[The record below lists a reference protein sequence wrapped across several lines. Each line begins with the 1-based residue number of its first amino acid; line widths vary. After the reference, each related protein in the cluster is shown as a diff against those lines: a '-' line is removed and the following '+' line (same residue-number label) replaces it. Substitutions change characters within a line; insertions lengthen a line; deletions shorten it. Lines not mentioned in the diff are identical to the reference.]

1 MKNKIR
7 TLAVIPARGGS
18 KRIKN
23 KNIKTFNGK
32 PMIYWP
38 INELKKTKIFDKIL
52 VSTDSL
58 KIKKYAQ
65 SLAVEV
71 PFIRPKNI
79 SDDFSPTI
87 DVVNHAIKWLK
98 NRGLK
103 YDYICCVYPTAVLMK
118 KKFII
123 DTFKLIKK
131 NNKKFIFPASK
142 FEYPILRS
150 FKKDKKGKIK
160 MLYPKYFKYR
170 SQDLEEYF
178 HDAGQFYWGSEKSWL
193 KKFKFFGKY
202 SDFYE
207 IPKLQS
213 QDIDTLEDFK
223 IAEVIKKYIK

>member
-1 MKNKIR
+1 MKNKIK

-131 NNKKFIFPASK
+131 NNKKLK
-142 FEYPILRS
+142 CYTQNILS
-150 FKKDKKGKIK
+150 I
-160 MLYPKYFKYR
+160 
-170 SQDLEEYF
+170 DL
-178 HDAGQFYWGSEKSWL
+178 K
-193 KKFKFFGKY
+193 
-202 SDFYE
+202 
-207 IPKLQS
+207 
-213 QDIDTLEDFK
+213 T
-223 IAEVIKKYIK
+223 